1 MSRTGSL
8 SIEHALLGFLLEQRR
23 HGYAMYQELEDPTE
37 LGPVWQIKL
46 SQLYALLGKL
56 EDAGFIVAT
65 VEPQESKPPRKLYKL
80 TTDGEKAF
88 AAWVQSPVKH
98 GRSLRLEFLVKL
110 YFARRQGLKSAAQL
124 LSAQRELCR
133 DWAEAETEIIRQE
146 REGGRRYSRLVHAF
160 RLGQVEAMIAWL
172 DQCEAELE
180 D

>member
-1 MSRTGSL
+1 MSRTASL
-8 SIEHALLGFLLEQRR
+8 SIEHALLGFLLGQRK
-23 HGYAMYQELEDPTE
+23 HGYAMYQELEDPMG

-56 EDAGFIVAT
+56 EDTGYIVAT
-65 VEPQESKPPRKLYKL
+65 LEPQESKPPRKVYQL
-80 TTDGEKAF
+80 TAEGEEAF

-110 YFARRQGLKSAAQL
+110 YFARQQSLRSAAQL

-133 DWAEAETEIIRQE
+133 DWAEAETQIIHQE
-146 REGGRRYSRLVHAF
+146 KVGGRRYSRLVHTF
-160 RLGQVEAMIAWL
+160 RLGQIEAMIAWL